1 MKMKTLL
8 AALAVA
14 AGLTPG
20 LALAQGCGHE
30 RQAQISCAE
39 GQSWDATTRSCV
51 TVGS

>member
-1 MKMKTLL
+1 MKTLL

-14 AGLTPG
+14 AGLGP
-20 LALAQGCGHE
+20 AIAQGDCTGHD

-39 GQSWDATTRSCV
+39 GQAWDAATRTCV